1 MSTKLN
7 VQALA
12 PLPVTRASDLDD
24 VCSTNTWLVEQLWM
38 HGAVGIIG
46 GAPKCCKSWLGLDLA
61 LSVASA
67 TPCLDIFPVLSP
79 GPALLYM
86 AEDAARVVKARL
98 TGICRHRGLE
108 LADLP
113 IHVITAPALR
123 LDLQDDQ
130 DSLCETVAL
139 YRPAV
144 LLLDPFVRLHR
155 IDENHAGDV
164 SALLA
169 YLRQLQRQYEV
180 AIVVVHHSR
189 KNGRA
194 STPGQNLRG
203 SGDFHAW
210 ADSSL
215 YLRRKQ
221 SHLVLTPEHR
231 SAPASDNLTL
241 SLAADDEE
249 AVHLEIVDAPAEM
262 TEYRRNLEEEIL
274 ALLEVSPDEPM
285 PRSQLRAALQVRNK
299 TLGEALNNLA
309 AANKIVRKGQRWAI
323 PIPTPI

>member
-1 MSTKLN
+1 MSDKPDE
-7 VQALA
+7 Q
-12 PLPVTRASDLDD
+12 LPVVRAADLDD
-24 VCSTNTWLVEQLWM
+24 SSDSNTWLVERLWM
-38 HGAVGIIG
+38 DSAVGIIG
-46 GAPKCCKSWLGLDLA
+46 GAPKCCKSWLGLDVA
-61 LSVASA
+61 LSVASG
-67 TPCLDIFPVLSP
+67 TPCLDTFPISAP
-79 GPALLYM
+79 GPTLLYM
-86 AEDAARVVKARL
+86 AEDAAPVVKARL
-98 TGICRHRGLE
+98 TGICRHRGID

-123 LDLQDDQ
+123 LDLQRDQ
-130 DSLCETVAL
+130 ERLLETVSL
-139 YRPAV
+139 YRPGL

-169 YLRQLQRQYEV
+169 YLRQLQRQYDM

-231 SAPASDNLTL
+231 SGPACDNLTL

-249 AVHLEIVDAPAEM
+249 AVHLEIIDAPDEVM
-262 TEYRRNLEEEIL
+262 ETRRNLEEDIL
-274 ALLEVSPDEPM
+274 TLLRTSPVPM
-285 PRSQLRAALQVRNK
+285 PRSQLRAAMQVRNK
-299 TLGEALNNLA
+299 TLGQALNDLA
-309 AANKIVRKGQRWAI
+309 AANRIVRKGQRWAI
-323 PIPTPI
+323 PIPGPT